1 MILIF
6 IGVELN
12 FPINHI
18 SFFIILQCFYL
29 FVSDTICIWK
39 EGPSWSWSYDSWIY
53 NYLCKQCL
61 SPLKLWVRTS
71 FMARCTLQLY
81 VIKFVCDLRQ
91 VSGFLQV
98 LHVSSTNKTKCHSIA
113 EIFFESGIKQHI
125 PILEKLV
132 SNRCMLVSPLC
143 KMCTRYKI
151 MW

>member
-1 MILIF
+1 MWGSFLIYHTMTSAF
-6 IGVELN
+6 LCSSMTEKGELN
-12 FPINHI
+12 V
-18 SFFIILQCFYL
+18 YRDRG
-29 FVSDTICIWK
+29 V
-39 EGPSWSWSYDSWIY
+39 Y
-53 NYLCKQCL
+53 NYLCNQCL

-81 VIKFVCDLRQ
+81 LIKFVCDLRQ

-98 LHVSSTNKTKCHSIA
+98 LHVSFTNKTKCHSIA

-125 PILEKLV
+125 PIFEKLV
-132 SNRCMLVSPLC
+132 SNRCMFVSPLY